1 MNNCKPALAA
11 AIATLTASV
20 LAEGGKVPSD
30 SDCMKAFLSYM
41 NGKARDLE
49 MAGTRYASPSGLTQS
64 SRSTPQDGLK
74 LGLAVTAC
82 PEALKVWST
91 PSRDFSIQGP
101 NARTLP
107 VKNLVLVAAE
117 KKLAPDY
124 PCLGGKGGSLIYSDH
139 HRAQILLVEV
149 RGMRVLLSLMAFGK
163 PNFDNIYKSARE
175 LCDMMAALHDGKEP
189 QEGPNLQALV
199 EGQGGY
205 AACAVPSEAD
215 AGGLLRTLAK
225 SPTASRYPASTSKV
239 MTMLCALDF
248 VKDTEAATVTVAKS
262 DISEGSGST
271 FLEGDELTMHDA
283 LRIMMMESS
292 NTLANTIAR
301 TVGRMILEQTP

>member
-1 MNNCKPALAA
+1 MNDNCKPALAA
-11 AIATLTASV
+11 IATLAASV
-20 LAEGGKVPSD
+20 LAEGGGAPSD
-30 SDCMKAFLSYM
+30 GDCMKAFLSYM
-41 NGKARDLE
+41 NSKARGFG
-49 MAGTRYASPSGLTQS
+49 MAGTHYASPSGLTQS
-64 SRSTPQDGLK
+64 SYSTPRDGLK
-74 LGLAVTAC
+74 LGLAVTAS
-82 PEALKVWST
+82 PEAMKVWNT

-101 NARTLP
+101 SARTLP
-107 VKNLVLVAAE
+107 VRNNVAPAAE
-117 KKLAPDY
+117 KALAPDY
-124 PCLGGKGGSLIYSDH
+124 PFLGGKGGSLVYSDH

-149 RGMRVLLSLMAFGK
+149 RGTRVLLSLMALGK
-163 PNFDNIYKSARE
+163 PNFDNIYKSAKE

-205 AACAVPSEAD
+205 AACAVPDNAD
-215 AGGLLRTLAK
+215 TGGPPRTLTK
-225 SPTASRYPASTSKV
+225 SPTVSRYPASTSKV

-271 FLEGDELTMHDA
+271 FLEGDVLTMHDA

-301 TVGRMILEQTP
+301 TVGRMILGRTP